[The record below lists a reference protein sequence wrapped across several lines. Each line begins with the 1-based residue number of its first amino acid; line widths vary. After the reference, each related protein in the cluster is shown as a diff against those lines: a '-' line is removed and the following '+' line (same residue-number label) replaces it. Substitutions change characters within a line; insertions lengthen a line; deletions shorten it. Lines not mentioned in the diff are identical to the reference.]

1 MDGESQEG
9 ASMKN
14 LSQLSLVTKPG
25 FASGKRN
32 VLRQVLCFRELG
44 NAERAGTKFFQNS
57 ATGSGNRND
66 FRRRGEDEIFS
77 KFRYR

>member
-44 NAERAGTKFFQNS
+44 NAERA
-57 ATGSGNRND
+57 A
-66 FRRRGEDEIFS
+66 DEIFS
-77 KFRYR
+77 KFRYG